1 MALKPNPVN
10 WFEIPVNDLSR
21 ATKFYETVF
30 DTQLSL
36 NEMGPA
42 KMAFFPMEHEG
53 NGAGG
58 SLLKQEGY
66 SPSDNG
72 TLVYLSVDD
81 IESTLNKVL
90 RNGGKT
96 LQEKMSIGEHGF
108 IGIFQDSE
116 GNRIGIH
123 SNK

>member
-10 WFEIPVNDLSR
+10 WFEIPVNDLSK
-21 ATKFYETVF
+21 ATKFYESVF
-30 DTQLSL
+30 GTELTL
-36 NEMGPA
+36 NEMGPT
-42 KMAFFPMEHEG
+42 KMAMFPMEKEG
-53 NGAGG
+53 SGASGA
-58 SLLKQEGY
+58 LLKAEGY

-81 IESTLNKVL
+81 IEGTLKNVE
-90 RNGGKT
+90 RNSGKI
-96 LQEKMSIGEHGF
+96 LQEKMNIGEHGF

-123 SNK
+123 SMK